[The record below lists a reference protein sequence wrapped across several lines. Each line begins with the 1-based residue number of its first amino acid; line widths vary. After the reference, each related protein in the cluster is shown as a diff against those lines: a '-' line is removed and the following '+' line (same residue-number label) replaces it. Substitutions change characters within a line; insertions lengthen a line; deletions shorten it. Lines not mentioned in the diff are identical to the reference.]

1 MNDLRSAAK
10 FVEFS
15 QNHEGEGFQS
25 HFSIKDN
32 FMKGSNGILTI
43 GCRCDV
49 NFAAFPES
57 LKLIAVLSKCGKD
70 FSVKLKD
77 KKRLEIK
84 TDKILAFVPC
94 LPSEEHLLQIDPD
107 LPICDVDD
115 KLKTSLGSI
124 AHIPRESDDREMFNG
139 VFIDSGSCY
148 ATDGTVIAES
158 YHGLHLPRLL
168 IPKKVAML
176 IAKTNKPLTK
186 LGFSDSSATF
196 YFEDDSYIQ
205 TQMLIDDF
213 IDIKDK
219 LTCNMDPE
227 NVPDNF
233 FNAINAVLPF
243 SSGWLYMT
251 ESYIGTSKPE
261 DEEGM
266 SYSINGPVGLIKFSG
281 KSMKLVEKI
290 TQKVAFGPNSMYT
303 FFENGSIK
311 IRSRIMYRRL

>member
-94 LPSEEHLLQIDPD
+94 LPSEEHLLQIDHP
-107 LPICDVDD
+107 LQSGTYVRFFS
-115 KLKTSLGSI
+115 LKQPN
-124 AHIPRESDDREMFNG
+124 HPNQP
-139 VFIDSGSCY
+139 
-148 ATDGTVIAES
+148 
-158 YHGLHLPRLL
+158 H
-168 IPKKVAML
+168 
-176 IAKTNKPLTK
+176 
-186 LGFSDSSATF
+186 
-196 YFEDDSYIQ
+196 
-205 TQMLIDDF
+205 
-213 IDIKDK
+213 
-219 LTCNMDPE
+219 
-227 NVPDNF
+227 
-233 FNAINAVLPF
+233 PF
-243 SSGWLYMT
+243 RPQLS
-251 ESYIGTSKPE
+251 
-261 DEEGM
+261 
-266 SYSINGPVGLIKFSG
+266 
-281 KSMKLVEKI
+281 
-290 TQKVAFGPNSMYT
+290 Q
-303 FFENGSIK
+303 
-311 IRSRIMYRRL
+311 